1 MEWEK
6 ISKKYAEEYYDE
18 MFEDKEIPLI
28 DYENKYQDLRI
39 LIKKAYKE
47 SLIDIGVNEENLMQ
61 YKNIYKFD
69 CIFGIRLY
77 HIFSDGKYEIR
88 ENIASDDGIW
98 RYIQMFVVPE
108 IISSRWGIEN
118 RDRFYKISRRLYLK
132 ILWWYVYL
140 AWNENLE
147 ETKRII
153 MDDVNTS
160 DTLAQ
165 LVERSGRDGYR
176 IELYREIMKRKV
188 EEKINTQEFRRLMV
202 LNSARV
208 KIINPYLVDGGISQ
222 YVNDLIKDIRG

>member
-77 HIFSDGKYEIR
+77 HIFSVCPPKKPG
-88 ENIASDDGIW
+88 
-98 RYIQMFVVPE
+98 
-108 IISSRWGIEN
+108 
-118 RDRFYKISRRLYLK
+118 RF
-132 ILWWYVYL
+132 
-140 AWNENLE
+140 
-147 ETKRII
+147 
-153 MDDVNTS
+153 
-160 DTLAQ
+160 
-165 LVERSGRDGYR
+165 SGRGKFTSR
-176 IELYREIMKRKV
+176 APCFFLHGPI
-188 EEKINTQEFRRLMV
+188 Q
-202 LNSARV
+202 
-208 KIINPYLVDGGISQ
+208 
-222 YVNDLIKDIRG
+222 